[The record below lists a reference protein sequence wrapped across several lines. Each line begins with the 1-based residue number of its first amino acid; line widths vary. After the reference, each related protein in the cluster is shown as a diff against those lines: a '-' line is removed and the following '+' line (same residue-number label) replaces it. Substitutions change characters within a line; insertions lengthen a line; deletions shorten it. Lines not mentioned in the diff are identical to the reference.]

1 MKNVKMICFD
11 MDGTIANLYGIEN
24 WEQQLNNENP
34 APYTNAKPM
43 WNMKKLNKVLKKLQ
57 AKNIEIRV
65 VTWLAMNSTVKF
77 KEQTRKAKIEWLKK
91 YNFPYDNFHGVQYG
105 TTKADTVR
113 KYLAENECAILI
125 DDNDKIRNG
134 WNLGETINPTKCDII
149 KMLKNLL

>member
-34 APYTNAKPM
+34 APYANAKPM

-65 VTWLAMNSTVKF
+65 VTWLAMNSTVEF
-77 KEQTRKAKIEWLKK
+77 KEQTRKAKIEWLEK

-134 WNLGETINPTKCDII
+134 WNLGETINPAKCDII